1 MTKGK
6 GRKERKD
13 LPFGLLW
20 PLVFVASSLKKW
32 NFTVLLVMLG
42 FEAKDLAN
50 NEVLFCL
57 VLPLLCR

>member
-6 GRKERKD
+6 GRRQRKHS
-13 LPFGLLW
+13 PFGLLW
-20 PLVFVASSLKKW
+20 PLVFVPSSLKW

-50 NEVLFCL
+50 DEVLLCL
-57 VLPLLCR
+57 VLPL